1 MSRIPLYKYFPES
14 DFNTEL
20 GVNTI
25 SHSSK
30 YDDYTAHRH
39 GYYEL
44 FFFRKGGGT
53 HTIDFQEL
61 AIGDYTIHT
70 VSPGQVHQLSHS
82 ESSIGVYIVF
92 STEVFKH
99 IVDFRS
105 FQQFAFLNNNTNPIS
120 LAISPDMYEEIHLMI
135 HSLGTKLNDSAIA
148 WSWLQLILNYI
159 NSEFH
164 KDHGELVSY
173 VKNSDYQSF
182 KQLLEQNFHLEHSA
196 SWYADKMNITEK
208 GLNTMTKKITG
219 ESPSGLLK
227 QRILLEAK
235 RLILHSSTSLKE
247 IAFDLGFNDP
257 AYFSRFVKTNSGL
270 SPKELRNS
278 QKSK

>member
-20 GVNTI
+20 GVNTV

-30 YDDYTAHRH
+30 YEDYTAHRH

-53 HTIDFQEL
+53 HTIDFKE
-61 AIGDYTIHT
+61 IKISDYSIHA

-82 ESSIGVYIVF
+82 ESCTGKYIVF
-92 STEVFKH
+92 SAEIFQH
-99 IVDFRS
+99 IVDSKS
-105 FQQFAFLNNNTNPIS
+105 FQQFAFLNNNTKPIS
-120 LAISPDMYEEIHLMI
+120 LSLPQSLFDEIDQMTVKLETE
-135 HSLGTKLNDSAIA
+135 LGNSAIA

-159 NSEFH
+159 NTEFH
-164 KDHGELVSY
+164 TSHKTLADH
-173 VKNSDYQSF
+173 VKNTEYLVF
-182 KQLLEQNFHLEHSA
+182 KQLLEYHFHEEHAS
-196 SWYADKMNITEK
+196 SWYANKMNLTEK
-208 GLNTMTKKITG
+208 NLNTLAQKSTG
-219 ESPSGLLK
+219 ETPSELIK
-227 QRILLEAK
+227 QRLLLEAK
-235 RLILHSSTSLKE
+235 RLILHSSSSLKE

-257 AYFSRFVKTNSGL
+257 AYFSRFIKNNTGV
-270 SPKELRNS
+270 SPKELRES